1 MDPSKYQG
9 LSINR
14 AFFHRRH
21 GIIMEIS
28 LPEASLNSQI
38 MLPPLEEDAAN
49 KKTLILI
56 SNSALSKN

>member
-1 MDPSKYQG
+1 MDPSIYQG

-28 LPEASLNSQI
+28 LPEAPLNSQI
-38 MLPPLEEDAAN
+38 MLPPLDADAAN
-49 KKTLILI
+49 EKTLILI
-56 SNSALSKN
+56 SSSVISKN